1 MGFLWTAC
9 TFLLSSR
16 KAIHRTP
23 TLIPPLKQRL
33 HKSQLLQ
40 KLNGQKPFWD
50 QVRLSSL
57 EKTSKLSCS
66 LPLGFITVWDL
77 HQQRKFAFLIVL

>member
-50 QVRLSSL
+50 QARLSSL
-57 EKTSKLSCS
+57 EKNKQVVLQSPAWFHYS
-66 LPLGFITVWDL
+66 LGFTSTT
-77 HQQRKFAFLIVL
+77 